1 MRERQ
6 VEEKKRESD
15 EMGRVR
21 LCRKT
26 PLFVSLLL
34 LFLSAAYTVYTGM
47 SKVKAAAAS
56 IGVQTD
62 Y

>member
-1 MRERQ
+1 MSFPY
-6 VEEKKRESD
+6 EKATFW
-15 EMGRVR
+15 M
-21 LCRKT
+21 
-26 PLFVSLLL
+26 LLL